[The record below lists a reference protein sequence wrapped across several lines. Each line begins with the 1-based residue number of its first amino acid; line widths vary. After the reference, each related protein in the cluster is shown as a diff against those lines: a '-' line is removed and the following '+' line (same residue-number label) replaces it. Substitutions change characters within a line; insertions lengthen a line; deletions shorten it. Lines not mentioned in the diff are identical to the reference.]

1 MNKKYIKISIVLNLI
16 IVILTLFALITM
28 FFGIRY
34 MGDDI
39 PLDTSGIG
47 MFRLYTVDSNLF
59 MGIVSLIFVLYEIKL
74 LKGSIKEIPKI
85 LYILKLMATV
95 GVTLTFLT
103 VFGYLGFMVNG
114 GVIVLL
120 KNSNL
125 FFHLITPLISIIT
138 FILLEKTNKL
148 SFKYTFIGTI
158 TTIIYSIFYL
168 SNVLV
173 HMENGKVN
181 PIYDWY
187 WFVQGGI
194 NQAFFVLPIMLI
206 ITFIISLILW
216 YFNKRGY
223 KY

>member
-1 MNKKYIKISIVLNLI
+1 MNKKYIKVSIVLNLI

-28 FFGIRY
+28 FIGIRY

-59 MGIVSLIFVLYEIKL
+59 MGIVSFIFVLYEIKL

-95 GVTLTFLT
+95 GVS
-103 VFGYLGFMVNG
+103 YLGFMVNG

>member
-59 MGIVSLIFVLYEIKL
+59 MGIVSFIFALYEIKL
-74 LKGSIKEIPKI
+74 LKGRIKEIPKI

-168 SNVLV
+168 TNVLV